1 MIVFQ
6 SFWLS
11 AVRWLGAGGDFA
23 GFMFGSYFFLRNSR
37 PRTREG
43 PTRSTDRFPWRL
55 RSAPIPL
62 ITNHL
67 LSAPVSCRP
76 RFEQW
81 SGQRVIRLRRPGQ
94 DQVGPFLKDALV
106 TLRVAGDQR
115 GGQQVG
121 RIESGLYATHC
132 LGSLSSLNSHPYRH
146 SELPLID
153 SLSLSLS
160 HTRNQAYKANKID
173 TKGLAR

>member
-94 DQVGPFLKDALV
+94 DQVGASLKHALV
-106 TLRVAGDQR
+106 ALWVGRHDARAFQV
-115 GGQQVG
+115 VG
-121 RIESGLYATHC
+121 RIPLPRSLTVGHVYLLHTFVPSPHLSPPFSLVGLKVDC
-132 LGSLSSLNSHPYRH
+132 P
-146 SELPLID
+146 
-153 SLSLSLS
+153 
-160 HTRNQAYKANKID
+160 
-173 TKGLAR
+173 